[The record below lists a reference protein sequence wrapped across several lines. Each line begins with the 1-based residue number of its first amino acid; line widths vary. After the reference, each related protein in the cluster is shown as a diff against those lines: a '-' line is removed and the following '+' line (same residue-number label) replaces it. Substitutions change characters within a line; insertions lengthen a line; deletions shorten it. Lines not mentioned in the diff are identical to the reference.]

1 MWKRRGEE
9 GVSDGSE
16 NALSDKLKLGAL
28 REAINQVNNWPL
40 QMRSHIKAQDCF
52 CPPRSKCKTEG
63 KCVVVTALICL
74 LM

>member
-16 NALSDKLKLGAL
+16 SALSDKLKLGAL

-40 QMRSHIKAQDCF
+40 QIAHKNTGLLLSS
-52 CPPRSKCKTEG
+52 SKCKTEG
-63 KCVVVTALICL
+63 KCVILTALICL

>member
-16 NALSDKLKLGAL
+16 NALSDKLKVGAL

-40 QMRSHIKAQDCF
+40 QIAHKN
-52 CPPRSKCKTEG
+52 TG
-63 KCVVVTALICL
+63 L
-74 LM
+74 LLSSQV